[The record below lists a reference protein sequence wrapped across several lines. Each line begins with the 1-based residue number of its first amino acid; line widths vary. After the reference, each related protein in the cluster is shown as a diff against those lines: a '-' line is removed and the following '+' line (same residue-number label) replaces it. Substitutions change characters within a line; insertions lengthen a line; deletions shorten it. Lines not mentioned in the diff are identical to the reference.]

1 MPAHSVVLA
10 PRCSTVAK
18 SCETHHDNL
27 SFRFCCA
34 AMKWVPN
41 ERVWYQGLP
50 EADLWKLQYALNKC
64 LMEDPFECKQTS
76 DASVVE
82 AGL

>member
-1 MPAHSVVLA
+1 
-10 PRCSTVAK
+10 
-18 SCETHHDNL
+18 
-27 SFRFCCA
+27 
-34 AMKWVPN
+34 MKWVPN

-50 EADLWKLQYALNKC
+50 EADLWKLQYALDKC